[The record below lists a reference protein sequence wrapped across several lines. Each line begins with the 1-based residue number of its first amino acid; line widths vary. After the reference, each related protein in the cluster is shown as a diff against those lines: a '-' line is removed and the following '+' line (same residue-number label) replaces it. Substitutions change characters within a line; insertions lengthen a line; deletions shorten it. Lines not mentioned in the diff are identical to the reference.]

1 MDGNV
6 LPPLDL
12 RPSFN
17 RRLKELL
24 NNTLSKR
31 KKKKANLDGRHIV
44 QETVSLGFVKIC
56 WHAGEG

>member
-24 NNTLSKR
+24 NNTLSK
-31 KKKKANLDGRHIV
+31 KKKANLDGRHIV

-56 WHAGEG
+56 WHTREG